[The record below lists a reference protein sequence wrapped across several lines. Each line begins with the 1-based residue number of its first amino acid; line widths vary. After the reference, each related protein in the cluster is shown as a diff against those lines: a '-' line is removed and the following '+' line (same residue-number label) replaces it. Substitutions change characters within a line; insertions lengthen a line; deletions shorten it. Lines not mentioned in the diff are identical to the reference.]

1 MILLLFS
8 ALMLQAPPDTTKRD
22 STRATRLNDL
32 EVTVA
37 RRRDTLRELPMAAG
51 VVTRTELG
59 RGQATLGLDEAM
71 TTVPGVYVANRWN
84 YSLDQR
90 LSIRGAGSRANF
102 GMRGLKVYLD
112 GVPQTLPDGQSQLTN
127 VEFASLDRIEVL
139 RGASSSLYGNASGG
153 ALLLN
158 TVSPSAGPSSL
169 NARIEA
175 GSFGTVK
182 WLAGGTVQSGP
193 WSAGLQL
200 SQFTFD
206 GFRQNSAAESRQL
219 AAVAR
224 RTFGS
229 GTVVTFRVVAADN
242 PHAENPGALTAA
254 ELAAKPDSA
263 AGGNILRGADKSV
276 SQQQVS
282 LKVDQPLGRGVL
294 SLMGFGLWRDL
305 DNPLATPPPG
315 TGRPPNA
322 GTYNTIDRSAGGF
335 RGEWSTPLATTLG
348 MVVGADLQL
357 MRDDRQNRASL
368 SGAPTDEIL
377 LDQRERVMEV
387 GPFLQLR
394 WRPSPRV
401 TVDAGTRYD
410 AVNFDVEDKLLSDG
424 IDNGGDRTMSALS
437 GSAGVAFQ
445 ATPNLTF
452 YAQGSTAFE
461 TPTTT
466 ELVNQT
472 GAAAGFNPDLDPQRA
487 VNIEAGF
494 RGRFGILDLAAT
506 GFTTNVRDAIIQVRE
521 VGGRAYFANA
531 GETRNR
537 GIEAGATVL
546 ISQRLSLQAAYTLA
560 DYTFTDYVLVNGAV
574 SDTLTGNRLS
584 GVPRNFFRAGV
595 RAGPFAGFT
604 FDADQVMSSS
614 LFADDLNTIKV
625 ASWGAGVTNLRATW
639 TGNTGGLR
647 LTPFVS
653 VQNLF
658 DRSYVGS
665 VTINGTFGRVFE
677 PSPGRN
683 AYAGL
688 EIRYR

>member
-1 MILLLFS
+1 MVALLLS
-8 ALMLQAPPDTTKRD
+8 VLILQAPPDTAQRD
-22 STRATRLNDL
+22 TTRATRLYDL

-51 VVTRTELG
+51 VVSRTELG

-127 VEFASLDRIEVL
+127 VEFASLDRVEVL

-158 TVSPSAGPSSL
+158 TVSPSEGPSGL
-169 NARIEA
+169 TARVEA

-182 WLAGGTVQSGP
+182 WLAGGTLQSGP

-200 SQFTFD
+200 SQFSFD

-224 RTFGS
+224 RTFGT

-263 AGGNILRGADKSV
+263 ASGNILRGADKDV

-282 LKVDQPLGRGVL
+282 LKVDHPVGRGVL

-315 TGRPPNA
+315 PGRPPNA
-322 GTYNTIDRSAGGF
+322 GTYNSIDRSAGGF
-335 RGEWSTPLATTLG
+335 RGEWSTPLSGTLG
-348 MVVGADLQL
+348 MVLGADLQA
-357 MRDDRQNRASL
+357 MRDDRQNRVS
-368 SGAPTDEIL
+368 SGGTPTSEIL
-377 LDQRERVMEV
+377 LDQREKVMEV
-387 GPFLQLR
+387 GPFVQLR
-394 WRPSPRV
+394 WRPGARI
-401 TVDAGTRYD
+401 TVEAGTRYD
-410 AVNFDVEDKLLSDG
+410 AVRFDVEDKLLTDG
-424 IDNGGDRTMSALS
+424 VDNGGDRTMSALS
-437 GSAGVAFQ
+437 GSIGVAFQ
-445 ATPNLTF
+445 ASENVTL

-487 VNIEAGF
+487 VNVEAGF
-494 RGRFGILDLAAT
+494 RSRLGVLDLSAT
-506 GFTTNVRDAIIQVRE
+506 GFVTSVRDAIIQVRE

-537 GIEAGATVL
+537 GIEAGASVL
-546 ISQRLSLQAAYTLA
+546 VSRRLSLQAAYTLA

-574 SDTLTGNRLS
+574 ADTLTGNRLS
-584 GVPRNFFRAGV
+584 GVPRNFLRAGV
-595 RAGPFAGFT
+595 RAGPYAGFT
-604 FDADQVMSSS
+604 LDLDQVVSSS
-614 LFADDLNTIKV
+614 LFADDLNTIEV
-625 ASWGAGVTNLRATW
+625 ADWGAGVTNLRATW
-639 TGNTGGLR
+639 TGGSGGLR

-658 DRSYVGS
+658 DRRYVGS
-665 VTINGTFGRVFE
+665 VTINGAFGRVFE

-683 AYAGL
+683 AYVGL
-688 EIRYR
+688 EVRYR

>member
-1 MILLLFS
+1 MFLLVLS
-8 ALMLQAPPDTTKRD
+8 ALVFQAPPDTARRD
-22 STRATRLNDL
+22 TTRATRLNDL

-51 VVTRTELG
+51 VVSRAELG
-59 RGQATLGLDEAM
+59 RGQPSLGLDEAM
-71 TTVPGVYVANRWN
+71 TTIPGVYVANRWN

-127 VEFASLDRIEVL
+127 VEFAALDRVEVL

-158 TVSPSAGPSSL
+158 TVSPSEGPSSL
-169 NARIEA
+169 NARVEA

-182 WLAGGTVQSGP
+182 WLAGGTLQSGP

-200 SQFTFD
+200 SQFSFD

-224 RTFGS
+224 RTIGS
-229 GTVVTFRVVAADN
+229 GTVLTFRVVAADN

-254 ELAAKPDSA
+254 ELATKPDSA

-282 LKVDQPLGRGVL
+282 LKMDTPVGRGVL

-305 DNPLATPPPG
+305 ENPLATPPPG

-322 GTYNTIDRSAGGF
+322 GTYNSIDRAAGGF
-335 RGEWSTPLATTLG
+335 RGEWSTPLTSSLG
-348 MVVGADLQL
+348 MTIGADLQL
-357 MRDDRQNRASL
+357 MRDDRENRVSSA
-368 SGAPTDEIL
+368 GVPTEEIL
-377 LDQRERVMEV
+377 LDQREKVMEA
-387 GPFLQLR
+387 GPFVQFR
-394 WRPSPRV
+394 WRPNPRF

-410 AVNFDVEDKLLSDG
+410 AVRFQVEDHLLSDG
-424 IDNGGDRTMSALS
+424 IDHGGDRTMSALS
-437 GSAGVAFQ
+437 GSVGVAFQ
-445 ATPNLTF
+445 ASGQVSL

-472 GAAAGFNPDLDPQRA
+472 GASAGFNPELDPQRA

-494 RGRFGILDLAAT
+494 RGRFGILDLSAT
-506 GFTTNVRDAIIQVRE
+506 GFVTNVRDAIIQVRE
-521 VGGRAYFANA
+521 VGGRAFFANA

-537 GIEAGATVL
+537 GIEAGANVMVGEH
-546 ISQRLSLQAAYTLA
+546 LSLQAAYTLA
-560 DYTFTDYVLVNGAV
+560 DYTFTDYIIVNGAV

-584 GVPRNFFRAGV
+584 GVPRNFLRAGV

-604 FDADQVMSSS
+604 FDVDQVMSSS
-614 LFADDLNTIKV
+614 LFADDLNTVEV
-625 ASWGAGVTNLRATW
+625 ADWGAGVTNVRATW
-639 TGNTGGLR
+639 TGRTGGLQ
-647 LTPFVS
+647 LTPFIAL
-653 VQNLF
+653 QNAF

-665 VTINGTFGRVFE
+665 VTINGAFGRVFE

-683 AYAGL
+683 AYVGL